1 MSPGNRDIDD
11 EIAEFDAAEY
21 AWRCEVG
28 YNGPPDRKR
37 ARKLAIEIAQARV
50 DAALAAVLPNDK
62 FLDARLLELADVLD
76 GTIDP
81 VEYTRPSPPPPLH
94 RVVRALRKNGRSMSF
109 DLRANMPEKHPD
121 HMDVALACEPDEDTD
136 R

>member
-1 MSPGNRDIDD
+1 MSPGNREIDD
-11 EIAEFDAAEY
+11 EIAEFEAAEY

-62 FLDARLLELADVLD
+62 LLDARLLELADVLD

-81 VEYTRPSPPPPLH
+81 VEYTRPSPPPQLPR
-94 RVVRALRKNGRSMSF
+94 RVDNTSLNRLLQQMADQAGRSQ
-109 DLRANMPEKHPD
+109 
-121 HMDVALACEPDEDTD
+121 
-136 R
+136 

>member
-1 MSPGNRDIDD
+1 MSPGNSDIDD
-11 EIAEFDAAEY
+11 DIAEFEAAEY

-62 FLDARLLELADVLD
+62 LLDARLLELADVLD

-81 VEYTRPSPPPPLH
+81 VEYTRPGPPPH
-94 RVVRALRKNGRSMSF
+94 RPTRVDRGQESEFNRLVQHMT
-109 DLRANMPEKHPD
+109 DLTRRHDDP
-121 HMDVALACEPDEDTD
+121 
-136 R
+136 